1 MILIIFLYTFI
12 CLSNLYSFIYVLFI
26 FGCAASLL
34 LHAGFP
40 QLWLGPHF
48 LGVCRLLVGV
58 ASFGRG
64 HKLQVPGLGSVAL
77 RISFSA
83 LWGIFPDQGS
93 NLGLL
98 H

>member
-1 MILIIFLYTFI
+1 MLIIFLYTFI

-26 FGCAASLL
+26 FGCAGSLL
-34 LHAGFP
+34 LHAGFL
-40 QLWLGPHF
+40 QWLGPLF
-48 LGVCRLLVGV
+48 VGVCRLLLGI

-64 HKLQVPGLGSVAL
+64 YRLQVPGLGSVAL
-77 RISFSA
+77 GISFSA